1 MLAMRLGKLGSRRNS
16 EWSCFGCI
24 HVRTA
29 TIILGIWHL
38 SLHLLALVVLALLM
52 RNHNLMEQ
60 RDHHEDFQQNDFL
73 PTPLSKVK
81 ADEYPYY
88 LPTTQD
94 GRTIYSS
101 DMDSGALVT
110 ICTLAITLCMLY
122 GTIKGKAHHLLPFF
136 CLQVFDFAVTAL
148 TATGYFCYLR
158 SIHHMVEEHWHNLP
172 SKKLL
177 LSLSPQ
183 MLSIVVLSTF
193 LIAMAWK
200 ACCISIVW
208 RCYKFLS
215 LKQQNIR
222 STIHFIAFD
231 ATDGQMSDPD
241 YSSILCGQEAAMCG
255 RLAKQTPPPSYQDVM
270 GDQPPPYPA
279 TVEILQENMNNQYHL
294 AVAMEGLTEE
304 REGAIGVNENNSVP
318 PPATETN
325 IHVDEIA
332 QEVDKVGTSK
342 VNQSE

>member
-52 RNHNLMEQ
+52 RNHNLIEQ
-60 RDHHEDFQQNDFL
+60 RYNREDFQQGHIL
-73 PTPLSKVK
+73 PTPLSKVE

-136 CLQVFDFAVTAL
+136 CLQLFDFAVTAL

-158 SIHHMVEEHWHNLP
+158 SIHRLVEEHWHNLP

-177 LSLSPQ
+177 LSLSPN

-231 ATDGQMSDPD
+231 ATDGQISDPD
-241 YSSILCGQEAAMCG
+241 YSSILCGQEAMCG

-279 TVEILQENMNNQYHL
+279 TMEILQETINNHYI
-294 AVAMEGLTEE
+294 LTPPMDTVVEQREE
-304 REGAIGVNENNSVP
+304 ATAINENNLEQ
-318 PPATETN
+318 AREAETCA
-325 IHVDEIA
+325 EGIA
-332 QEVDKVGTSK
+332 QEVNKVGTSRAM
-342 VNQSE
+342 VSE